1 MSAQPSTA
9 AAKPAGTIADLV
21 KAPKSIAETGLAESV
36 LIDLCLKIIHQSG
49 YARGIDIADTIQLP
63 FADVT
68 EALIDRIKEDKFVEQ
83 KGGQDFGKS
92 TMEFSLTERGRS
104 KVAEAMSRNT
114 YIGPAPIPFD
124 RYKQAVQLQGIR
136 EVTVTQEQMKEAM
149 GDLVI
154 NPRVFSLLGPAANSG
169 HSMFLFGKPGNGK
182 TSVAERLAKCL
193 GGHVYTPYAVEYS
206 GSIIKVYDEIVHTR
220 VDAPT
225 DPNDVAAK
233 VRAASMDTR
242 WVKTK
247 RPFVMVGGELT
258 LENLDL
264 IYHEYSKF
272 YEAPFQM
279 KANCGIFLIDDFGRQ
294 ACRPQELLN
303 RWIVPLESRVDF
315 LTLHTGQKINV
326 PFNELIIFSTN
337 LEPKDLVDEAF
348 LRRIKFKIGFDS
360 PTYEE
365 MCKIFEAMCK
375 LGDVD
380 YSEEAV
386 KYFWN
391 RQYVEK
397 KFEPRSVHPRDIL
410 GQIKSIAR
418 YFSVKPKLGKE
429 LIDRACDS
437 YFVRF

>member
-1 MSAQPSTA
+1 MADA
-9 AAKPAGTIADLV
+9 AVAAPRPANADSFV
-21 KAPKSIAETGLAESV
+21 RAPKSVQDTGLAESV
-36 LIDLCLKIIHQSG
+36 LVDLALKIIQQSG
-49 YARGIDIADTIQLP
+49 YARGIDLADTMCLP
-63 FADVT
+63 FADVVQ
-68 EALIDRIKEDKFVEQ
+68 AIIDRLKDEKFVEQ
-83 KGGQDFGKS
+83 RGGSDFGGP
-92 TMEFSLTERGRS
+92 TMEFSLTERGRA
-104 KVAEAMSRNT
+104 KVQESMSRNT

-124 RYKQAVQLQGIR
+124 RYKLSVQSQGIR
-136 EVTVTQEQMKEAM
+136 DVVVTQEQMKEAM
-149 GDLVI
+149 KDLVI
-154 NPRVFSLLGPAANSG
+154 NPKIFSLLGPAANSG

-193 GGHVYTPYAVEYS
+193 GGEIWVPHAVEFA
-206 GSIIKVYDEIVHTR
+206 GSIIKVYDPIVHTK
-220 VDAPT
+220 VESKI

-233 VRAASMDTR
+233 VRAGSTDQR
-242 WVKTK
+242 WVRTR

-294 ACRPQELLN
+294 QCRPQDLLN

-360 PTYEE
+360 PTYDE
-365 MCKIFEAMCK
+365 MVRIFQAMCALK
-375 LGDVD
+375 QIEF
-380 YSEEAV
+380 SEEAV
-386 KYFWN
+386 KYIWK
-391 RQYVEK
+391 RQYEEK
-397 KFEPRSVHPRDIL
+397 KYEPRSVHPRDVL
-410 GQIKSIAR
+410 GQIESIAK
-418 YFSVKPKLGKE
+418 YYSVKPKLAKE

-437 YFVRF
+437 YFVRLA

>member
-1 MSAQPSTA
+1 MPEPTLAE
-9 AAKPAGTIADLV
+9 LV
-21 KAPKSIAETGLAESV
+21 RAPKSLAETGLEESV
-36 LIDLCLKIIHQSG
+36 LVDLALKIIHRNG
-49 YARGIDIADTIQLP
+49 YARGIDIADVIALP

-68 EALIDRIKEDKFVEQ
+68 EAIIDRLKEEKFVEAR
-83 KGGQDFGKS
+83 GGQDFGKS
-92 TMEFSLTERGRS
+92 TMEFSLTERGRN
-104 KVAEAMSRNT
+104 KVTEAMSRNT

-124 RYKQAVQLQGIR
+124 RYRRAVALQGIR
-136 EVTVTQEQMKEAM
+136 EVTVTREQMKEAM
-149 GDLVI
+149 KDLII
-154 NPRVFSLLGPAANSG
+154 NPRVFSLMGPAANSG

-182 TSVAERLAKCL
+182 TSVAERLARCL
-193 GGHVYTPYAVEYS
+193 GGEVYTPHAVEFA
-206 GSIIKVYDEIVHTR
+206 GSIIKVYDEIVHKR
-220 VDAPT
+220 VDAKI

-233 VRAASMDTR
+233 VRAGSIDLR
-242 WVKTK
+242 WVKTQ

-365 MCKIFEAMCK
+365 MVKIFEAMCAAK
-375 LGDVD
+375 GIEF
-380 YSEEAV
+380 SEEAV
-386 KYFWN
+386 KYIWN

-397 KFEPRSVHPRDIL
+397 KFEPRSVHPRDVL
-410 GQIKSIAR
+410 GQIESIAK
-418 YFSVKPKLGKE
+418 YYAVPPKLAKE

-437 YFVRF
+437 YFVRL

>member
-1 MSAQPSTA
+1 MSAA
-9 AAKPAGTIADLV
+9 ASPLPAPTKIEDLV
-21 KAPKSIAETGLAESV
+21 RAPKSVTETGLEESV
-36 LIDLCLKIIHQSG
+36 LVDLVLKIIHQRG
-49 YARGIDIADTIQLP
+49 YARGVDISDVICLP

-68 EALIDRIKEDKFVEQ
+68 EAIIDRIKEEKFVEVR
-83 KGGQDFGKS
+83 GGQDFGKS
-92 TMEFSLTERGRS
+92 TMEYSLTERGRN
-104 KVAEAMSRNT
+104 KVLEAMSRNT

-124 RYKQAVQLQGIR
+124 RYKMAVEFQGIR
-136 EVTVTQEQMKEAM
+136 NVTVTQDMMKEAM
-149 GDLVI
+149 KDLII
-154 NPRVFSLLGPAANSG
+154 NPRVFSTLGPAANSG

-193 GGHVYTPYAVEYS
+193 GGHIFTPHAVEFA
-206 GSIIKVYDEIVHTR
+206 GSIIKVYDPIVHTKVEST
-220 VDAPT
+220 VDPT
-225 DPNDVAAK
+225 DIAAK
-233 VRAASMDTR
+233 VRAGSVDMR

-279 KANCGIFLIDDFGRQ
+279 KANTGIFLIDDFGRQ
-294 ACRPQELLN
+294 SCRPQDLLN

-315 LTLHTGQKINV
+315 LTLHTGQKVNV

-348 LRRIKFKIGFDS
+348 LRRIKYKIGFES

-375 LGDVD
+375 LKNVA

-386 KYFWN
+386 KYIWK
-391 RQYVEK
+391 RQYDEK

-410 GQIKSIAR
+410 GQIESIAK
-418 YFSVKPKLGKE
+418 YYNVPPKLGKE

-437 YFVRF
+437 YFVRLT